1 MKDDLY
7 PSAEDGLEATGQD
20 DGHLDLSSHDSFTG
34 GVPHRTFERLR
45 AEDPVHWTP
54 ETDGGRGFWS
64 VTAHADIMT
73 ANGNNAVFSSGQ
85 GIRIEDQSH
94 EEYMA
99 RRTFQETDPPEHRQ
113 TRRFLNPAFSRPAIA
128 QYEDLVRA
136 LAADIVEQAFA
147 TDEFDAVDAL
157 AKQLPMMML
166 GRILGVPDADLP
178 FLVEKGDALIGNSDP
193 DFTDTI
199 VDKVD
204 TDAYR
209 FMPFRNPAGV
219 ELYDYAQSV
228 IEGEKDV
235 DPDGILAR
243 VLGANKAESVMEARD
258 FKNFFCLL
266 VAAGNDTTRYSIAMA
281 LYQLTRDP
289 ALLRQMQSG
298 AVWNT
303 VADEFIRLASPTM
316 HFRRTATEDTEL
328 GGKAIAKGDKVILW
342 FVSGNRDRAV
352 FDNPHGV
359 NLARD
364 PNPHLAFG
372 QGGVH
377 LCLGMWLARLEVR
390 VILEE
395 IAGRL
400 KGIEA
405 LGPPSWTR
413 SNFICGV
420 KSLPVR
426 ISR

>member
-1 MKDDLY
+1 MTVLSTS
-7 PSAEDGLEATGQD
+7 PEATEHD
-20 DGHLDLSSHDSFTG
+20 DGYLDLSNHDSFTG
-34 GVPHRTFERLR
+34 GVPHRTFARLR

-54 ETDGGRGFWS
+54 ECDGGRGFWS
-64 VTAHADIMT
+64 VTSHADIMT

-94 EEYMA
+94 EEYLA

-113 TRRFLNPAFSRPAIA
+113 TRRFLNPAFSRPAISR
-128 QYEDLVRA
+128 YEELVRQ
-136 LAADIVEQAFA
+136 LAAEIVDQAVA
-147 TDEFDAVDAL
+147 QDEFDAVDAM

-178 FLVEKGDALIGNSDP
+178 FLVEKGDALIGNTDP

-204 TDAYR
+204 TEAYR
-209 FMPFRNPAGV
+209 FMPFRSPAGV

-228 IEGEKDV
+228 MDGDKEV
-235 DPDGILAR
+235 DPEGILAR
-243 VLGANKAESVMEARD
+243 VLGANDAQGVMQAQD

-281 LYQLTRDP
+281 LYQLTRNP
-289 ALLRQMQSG
+289 NLLAQMKAG
-298 AVWNT
+298 TVWNT
-303 VADEFIRLASPTM
+303 APDEFIRLASPTM

-328 GGKAIAKGDKVILW
+328 GSKRIAKGDKVILW
-342 FVSGNRDRAV
+342 FVSGNRDSAV
-352 FDNPHGV
+352 FDDPHGV

-395 IAGRL
+395 LAGR
-400 KGIEA
+400 IA
-405 LGPPSWTR
+405 SIQATDAPTWTR

-426 ISR
+426 ITR